1 MNDLEPKWSTGVGV
15 CAWEAAASAEAW
27 CLAAAESNL
36 RHIPL
41 DEVIVYANR
50 REQGHKGLHRTVSM
64 REKCPRRMPIMR
76 PMM

>member
-36 RHIPL
+36 RHI
-41 DEVIVYANR
+41 EVIVDANR
-50 REQGHKGLHRTVSM
+50 RE
-64 REKCPRRMPIMR
+64 
-76 PMM
+76 